1 MNKFIA
7 KHRKQNENKLR
18 SMQSKRPK
26 EYWKFINS
34 LKHRKSLNSPSL
46 NEFYEHFKNLNA
58 ASDDDTNILNTDL
71 TDENEVLNT
80 PITTQEI
87 LHAINKLHNGKAT
100 GLDKIANE
108 LIKETKN
115 IFIPIYEKLFNLILD
130 TGMFPEQWSTG
141 TIKPI
146 YKIKV
151 TI

>member
-1 MNKFIA
+1 MNKFNA
-7 KHRKQNENKLR
+7 KHRLQNKNKLR

-34 LKHRKSLNSPSL
+34 LKHRNSPYL

-58 ASDDDTNILNTDL
+58 ASDDTTNIWNTDL
-71 TDENEVLNT
+71 TDENKVLNT

-87 LHAINKLHNGKAT
+87 LHAINKLQNGKAT

-108 LIKETKN
+108 HIKETKN

-130 TGMFPEQWSTG
+130 TGIFQEQWSTG

-146 YKIKV
+146 YKK
-151 TI
+151 